1 MSAPNPSGLSSAHRI
16 RARDLAI
23 QAALLGLHNAPAI
36 HYTQGAKRWQGI
48 DNHLK
53 SWRGEYPKYADCSAF
68 TTWCLWNGLDH
79 FHVRDVVNGAAWKS
93 GYTGT
98 QLDHGERI
106 DGRFKPQRAD
116 LVLYGTGYPGHHV
129 AIVIGRRKAD
139 GKLMV
144 VSHGSEGG
152 PYFLPF
158 DYRSDVMQLRRYI

>member
-1 MSAPNPSGLSSAHRI
+1 MDALRLRIVQDPAHFAGAANRQPDFGI
-16 RARDLAI
+16 GRARHRQEA
-23 QAALLGLHNAPAI
+23 
-36 HYTQGAKRWQGI
+36 R
-48 DNHLK
+48 
-53 SWRGEYPKYADCSAF
+53 
-68 TTWCLWNGLDH
+68 GLDH